1 MNNKKF
7 CLIVWLCV
15 VFLMAKSADA
25 IVINEIMYALDGTD
39 SSREWIE
46 LYNNEAFD
54 VNIGEWKL
62 YENDI
67 NHGLTISQGDLV
79 IPSNEYAVIA
89 DNDDSFLLDYPDF
102 NETLIDSAFS
112 LSNLGEL
119 ICIKDSSLA
128 LVDCV
133 NYSPSW
139 GADGN
144 GKSLERKNPDEE
156 GNEDNWAESILDNGT
171 PGIKNSVSS
180 TSPEQNSTADPKT
193 ISIYVNVIGQKPSIN
208 NITISPDYYDAEGF
222 QIMPNAGENKEIT
235 ISAVIGD
242 DDSIDFITSV
252 TATIN
257 INEIEFL
264 KKETLNEYEAIYE
277 GKTNMSF
284 YDSPGAHNVIIRV
297 VDNSSSEEIK
307 TAEFEYLELLAV
319 DINFDDI
326 NFGDIISGA
335 NKSFDENSG
344 LTIHNIGNIISDIEI
359 SGTDLTSDEEIIDI
373 SNLQYQFSASSFVSL
388 LNNPIIAD
396 INLGCGESSY
406 ENMNLR
412 LNIPEETKIG
422 SYSGSVTIT
431 AIAD

>member
-15 VFLMAKSADA
+15 VFLMAKNADA
-25 IVINEIMYALDGTD
+25 IVINEVMYDPNGADGD
-39 SSREWIE
+39 REWIE
-46 LYNNEAFD
+46 LYNNEASD
-54 VNIGEWKL
+54 RDITGWKF
-62 YENDI
+62 YEAGT
-67 NHGLTISQGDLV
+67 NHELGLVQGNMI
-79 IPSNEYAVIA
+79 IPKGEYAVIA
-89 DNDDSFLLDYPDF
+89 DNCDSFLLDYPDF
-102 NETLIDSAFS
+102 NKTLIDSAFS
-112 LSNLGEL
+112 LLQDGEF
-119 ICIKDSSLA
+119 ICIKDISLTSI
-128 LVDCV
+128 DCV
-133 NYSPSW
+133 NYSSSW
-139 GADGN
+139 GADDN
-144 GKSLERKNPDEE
+144 GKTIEKIDPNK
-156 GNEDNWAESILDNGT
+156 GNTKDNWNESILDNGT
-171 PGIKNSVSS
+171 PGMKNSVSS

-257 INEIEFL
+257 SNEIELL

-359 SGTDLTSDEEIIDI
+359 SGTDLTSDEEIINI
-373 SNLQYQFSASSFVSL
+373 NNLQYQFSASSFVSL